1 MAVPVYIFCGF
12 LESGKSSLIQTT
24 LLDENF
30 NEGEKTLL
38 ITCEEGIVEHDKH
51 FLQKTNSD
59 QVFISS
65 TDQLSAQFFVN
76 CDKTYRPDRVV
87 IEWNGTWNIDELV
100 NIEMPIDWVVVQ
112 ILSVI
117 DASTFTSYINN
128 MRTFMFNIINPA
140 DVVIFNRCNDSM
152 KKSYLRS
159 NVKSINKAAQIIY
172 EMEDGTINEM
182 ADDELPFDLNADVI
196 EIQDDDYGLW
206 YMDALDTPKK
216 YEGKTIRIKGE
227 VMRRNTDPDNIFVI
241 GRKAMVCCA
250 DDVQLIGLM
259 VQSENA
265 EQMVDGD
272 WLILEA
278 YVSTVYD
285 EEYEGMV
292 PILTELDYR
301 RVKPI
306 PDDMVY
312 FS

>member
-1 MAVPVYIFCGF
+1 MPVPVYVFCGF

-38 ITCEEGIVEHDKH
+38 ITCEEGIIEHDSH
-51 FLQKTNSD
+51 FLNKTNCE
-59 QVFISS
+59 QIIISS
-65 TDQLSAQFFVN
+65 PQQLSSQFFVN
-76 CDKTYRPDRVV
+76 CDKMYRPDRVM
-87 IEWNGTWNIDELV
+87 IEWNGTWHIDELV
-100 NIEMPIDWVVVQ
+100 NIEMPIDWIVVQ

-117 DASTFTSYINN
+117 DASTFTNYINN

-140 DVVIFNRCNDSM
+140 DVIIFNRCNDSM

-159 NVKSINKAAQIIY
+159 NIKSINKAAQIIY
-172 EMEDGTINEM
+172 EMEDGSINEM
-182 ADDELPFDLNADVI
+182 IDDELPFDLNADVI

-206 YMDALDTPKK
+206 YMDALDSPKK

-227 VMRRNTDPDNIFVI
+227 VMRRHSDPDNIFVI

-259 VQSENA
+259 VQSDNA
-265 EQMVDGD
+265 EAMVDGD

-285 EEYEGMV
+285 EEYEGLV